1 MKIKKIFVAVA
12 AVIAIGFTGLFARDK
27 AEAASLY
34 TVNNEFNL
42 PAGAGDSRR
51 AQPLYIILHE
61 TANPRAT
68 GRNEATYMRNN
79 WQNAYTTD
87 IIGDGGID
95 YRVGQ
100 WGYVSWGAGSANP
113 YAPVQI
119 ELQHTNDP
127 ALFKKNYNAYVEL
140 ARAAAKAYG
149 IPLTLDEGGA
159 GTPGIKSHLWVTQNI
174 WGDHTDPYGYLAKMG
189 VSKQKLAN
197 DLKYG
202 VAGDSQDPVAPTPNP
217 NPKPNPNPTPTSP
230 YNIAAWNKSQV
241 ADTTVNIR
249 AAQNTKAK
257 IIGQLKAGDRF
268 TATRITRN
276 GESVNGYTTWF
287 EVNGAGWV
295 SGALVTETK
304 NVAPAPTFH
313 QENATFVAGTT
324 VNIRSNPSVNAGIV
338 GQYYAGQ
345 SFRYDGYVKADG
357 YIWAH
362 YVSYSGQDRWVAVRN
377 VNTGIAHGSFY

>member
-1 MKIKKIFVAVA
+1 MKIKKI
-12 AVIAIGFTGLFARDK
+12 IAIVATTVALGVGCLFAGDK
-27 AEAASLY
+27 ADAAALY

-42 PAGAGDSRR
+42 PAGAGDGRI
-51 AQPLYIILHE
+51 AQNKYIILHE

-79 WQNAYTTD
+79 WQSAYTTD

-100 WGYVSWGAGSANP
+100 WGYVSWGAGNANP

-119 ELQHTNDP
+119 ELQHTSDP
-127 ALFKKNYNAYVEL
+127 VLFKKNYNAYVEL

-217 NPKPNPNPTPTSP
+217 NPKPNPNPTDR
-230 YNIAAWNKSQV
+230 KSV
-241 ADTTVNIR
+241 V
-249 AAQNTKAK
+249 
-257 IIGQLKAGDRF
+257 
-268 TATRITRN
+268 
-276 GESVNGYTTWF
+276 
-287 EVNGAGWV
+287 
-295 SGALVTETK
+295 
-304 NVAPAPTFH
+304 
-313 QENATFVAGTT
+313 
-324 VNIRSNPSVNAGIV
+324 
-338 GQYYAGQ
+338 
-345 SFRYDGYVKADG
+345 
-357 YIWAH
+357 
-362 YVSYSGQDRWVAVRN
+362 
-377 VNTGIAHGSFY
+377 